1 MIRTHIRNLILND
14 YSDSKNESHVREY
27 LNIVGNDVLKRLAF
41 WQRDQTN
48 ILGRYLQLYAN
59 TSNNNNNN
67 NNSKDK
73 NNNKYNDRIK
83 MMTNDLLDEI
93 YYVSIEETMKTYM

>member
-1 MIRTHIRNLILND
+1 MTSLFLEAL
-14 YSDSKNESHVREY
+14 KNS
-27 LNIVGNDVLKRLAF
+27 NN
-41 WQRDQTN
+41 N
-48 ILGRYLQLYAN
+48 N
-59 TSNNNNNN
+59 NNSSNNNNNNNN